1 MARLQRCAQH
11 CGQVDGRH
19 RWRSPGVALVS
30 ALVLSCAGWA
40 VAEGEKAEKE
50 ITPTM
55 VVKVF
60 WHKIEKGDIDGAM
73 PLFVFSEQ
81 TKALIPRQRATFAMW
96 SKVMKKGTT
105 LVTVGS
111 EKRIDGS
118 AAVLITSREGK
129 TKVRRD
135 VMYLVRKEKLWRIL
149 AYAVPG
155 DSPAHQLDDEAVAAM
170 KKLKEWAR
178 SEMGKKGIEGDRKG
192 QKGTKGA
199 EGE

>member
-1 MARLQRCAQH
+1 MNGIGIPFYRRGHMKIRTTLIVGLLLLGFVEPAA
-11 CGQVDGRH
+11 
-19 RWRSPGVALVS
+19 
-30 ALVLSCAGWA
+30 
-40 VAEGEKAEKE
+40 AEGEKAEKE

-60 WHKIEKGDIDGAM
+60 WYKIEKGDVDGALS
-73 PLFVFSEQ
+73 LFAFSQ
-81 TKALIPRQRATFAMW
+81 HTKALIPRQRATFATW

-105 LVTVGS
+105 LVTVGP
-111 EKRIDGS
+111 EKRIGTS

-155 DSPAHQLDDEAVAAM
+155 DSPAHQLDDESVAAM

-178 SEMGKKGIEGDRKG
+178 AEMKKEK
-192 QKGTKGA
+192 
-199 EGE
+199 